1 MKRNLSHG
9 WVKLSI
15 LSLVIFTMACSL
27 FSAPGMSPT
36 STPTPSPTPTIII
49 PHAITPSPKL
59 ESRCDG
65 LSGTLE
71 IQVLVGPA
79 EAAGLEPFAVGEI
92 PFSVQAAGRTYLV
105 QGGGPI
111 SYQEVLTEEW
121 GTYTV
126 SLAMDTTID
135 GQCGGDAG
143 SEVLNMAVEMSGEQ
157 LLEVRAEGF
166 SGDYPWSGTSMVD
179 LTFPLEEG
187 NTQAGEGRAFILH
200 LNN

>member
-1 MKRNLSHG
+1 MRLNLRNG
-9 WVKLSI
+9 SI
-15 LSLVIFTMACSL
+15 TLAIFSIVIFMMACSL
-27 FSAPGMSPT
+27 TSTPSLTPTPTPT
-36 STPTPSPTPTIII
+36 STVVVPLL
-49 PHAITPSPKL
+49 ATPSPKP
-59 ESRCDG
+59 ESGCED

-92 PFSVQAAGRTYLV
+92 PFSVLAVGGTYRV

-111 SYQEVLTEEW
+111 SYQEVLSEEW

-126 SLAMDTTID
+126 SLEMDTTID
-135 GQCGGDAG
+135 GQCGGDVG
-143 SEVLNMAVEMSGEQ
+143 SEALDIAVEMSGEQ

-166 SGDYPWSGTSMVD
+166 SGDYPWSGTSMVN

-187 NTQAGEGRAFILH
+187 HMQSGEGRAFILH